1 MTQSQYLYFLVV
13 SLGSKNFQVIDNNSG
28 KWYLY
33 FPPKTYVM
41 EEKILYTSLNFI
53 AEIGGYIG
61 LIRNIFWIT
70 LLIIGYLMKI
80 LRNGN

>member
-1 MTQSQYLYFLVV
+1 
-13 SLGSKNFQVIDNNSG
+13 
-28 KWYLY
+28 
-33 FPPKTYVM
+33 M

-70 LLIIGYLMKI
+70 LLIIGYLMNI
-80 LRNGN
+80 FRNGN

>member
-1 MTQSQYLYFLVV
+1 
-13 SLGSKNFQVIDNNSG
+13 
-28 KWYLY
+28 
-33 FPPKTYVM
+33 M

-70 LLIIGYLMKI
+70 LLMIGYLMKI
-80 LRNGN
+80 FRNGN

>member
-1 MTQSQYLYFLVV
+1 
-13 SLGSKNFQVIDNNSG
+13 
-28 KWYLY
+28 
-33 FPPKTYVM
+33 M

-80 LRNGN
+80 FRNGN